1 MGDSVYPYLM
11 SPPVGHPHPSCC
23 VHRVILQQPSASE
36 VVTKQSQTRL
46 ETSLLRKYLSN
57 VYCNYETLGHNIY
70 AVYKRK
76 PILYVQY
83 PT

>member
-46 ETSLLRKYLSN
+46 ETSLQQKYLSN
-57 VYCNYETLGHNIY
+57 VYWSYLGHNIY

-83 PT
+83 PS